1 MSISK
6 KKIVL
11 TISLLASGRKET
23 TKKCLDSLKPIMEQ
37 IPSELIIVDTGCSE
51 EDHALLLEYTDHV
64 IPFTWCQDFSKARNV
79 GLEAASGEWF
89 LYIDDDEW
97 FIEIQEILN
106 FFKSGNY
113 KKFGYATYIQRNF
126 LDWEGKHY
134 SDSWVSRMIR
144 IDKDTRFKSKIHEY
158 LEPLR
163 GACAGLHA
171 IVEHYGYIYKNDEER
186 TKHFE
191 RNRVLLD
198 EMIEEDPDNMRWW
211 VQLVQEFRSAHK
223 DEEMLKIGRRG
234 LEKFKDRTAYSDCV
248 DIGTFYAGNALAL
261 VNMQR
266 YEEAREECL
275 RAFADKRNTELCEAA
290 ICLLAGEAD
299 LALGKWNEGEL
310 YVLKYLKWCKKLE
323 KQEKKMFVQKMALLI
338 NETMDEIQ
346 QKKAYSLLICIHLKQ
361 KKIEN
366 LKKYFDKL
374 QWEESFVY
382 LFPKMIP
389 CLIEGMALIPYDEI
403 FTKVINV
410 VRNHGG
416 LWGKLS
422 VEAQLWETEGK
433 EGTDNLLHV
442 IATVDKDEEYIW
454 YARICDKA
462 TEGQGHT
469 EELQELFHHY
479 FEKVD
484 NVFRLPKKLRDIAQ
498 KYGVSLEKEYLSV
511 SMDDWKIYVRN
522 IIAESKRDEFKKI
535 EEDLFALQTKDDVH
549 YRYFTMRSAEAELLF
564 KREWDYASC
573 EGALRRFAD
582 LTMEFN
588 RQYYRPQ
595 IFESYKVLLPPSV
608 QAAYWIQRGF
618 QEEDHAQCNKCLK
631 QAVSVYN
638 GLADIVK
645 EYIRLYGKEQ
655 LEKER
660 KAREARIEMRRL
672 VKEIKGKVKQLIDD
686 KMYAEAAS
694 VLEQLKTMCPNDLEV
709 AGMGLRLRLGQLGA
723 TV

>member
-1 MSISK
+1 MGTSK
-6 KKIVL
+6 KKVVL
-11 TISLLASGRKET
+11 TISLLACGRKET

-37 IPSELIIVDTGCSE
+37 IPSELIIVDTGCNE
-51 EDHALLLEYTDHV
+51 EEHDLLLEYTDQI

-79 GLEAASGEWF
+79 GLEAANGEWF

-97 FIEIQEILN
+97 FVEIQELLD
-106 FFKSGNY
+106 FFKSGSY
-113 KKFGYATYIQRNF
+113 KNFGYATYIVRNF
-126 LDWEGKHY
+126 LDLEGKHY

-163 GACAGLHA
+163 GKCIGLHA
-171 IVEHYGYIYKNDEER
+171 IVEHYGYIYKNEEEKI
-186 TKHFE
+186 KHFE
-191 RNRVLLD
+191 RNRELLD
-198 EMIEEDPDNMRWW
+198 EMVKEEPENMRWW
-211 VQLVQEFRSAHK
+211 VQLVQEYRSVYK
-223 DEEMLKIGRRG
+223 YEGMLDIGRQG
-234 LEKFKDRTAYSDCV
+234 LEKFKTRTKYADCI
-248 DIGTFYAGNALAL
+248 DMGTFYAGNVIALIGL
-261 VNMQR
+261 ER
-266 YEEAREECL
+266 YEEAREECI
-275 RAFADKRNTELCEAA
+275 RAFGDKRNTELCEAA

-299 LALGKWNEGEL
+299 FYLERWNESEL
-310 YVLKYLKWCKKLE
+310 YVLKYLRWKRKLE
-323 KQEKKMFVQKMALLI
+323 KRDEMLFMQKMALLV
-338 NETMDEIQ
+338 NESLDEMQ
-346 QKKAYSLLICIHLKQ
+346 LKKAYSLLVCNHLKQ

-366 LKKYFDKL
+366 LKKYFEKL
-374 QWEESFVY
+374 QWEDSFVY
-382 LFPKMIP
+382 LFPKIMFCIV
-389 CLIEGMALIPYDEI
+389 EGMALMPYDEM

-410 VRNHGG
+410 IRKHDG
-416 LWGKLS
+416 LWKKFYS
-422 VEAQLWETEGK
+422 EAKLWEIGEK
-433 EGTDNLLHV
+433 EGTERLQH
-442 IATVDKDEEYIW
+442 IMATVDQDEECVW

-462 TEGQGHT
+462 AEGQGHT

-511 SMDDWKIYVRN
+511 SMDDWKIYVRD
-522 IIAESKRDEFKKI
+522 IIAETKRDEFKKI

-595 IFESYKVLLPPSV
+595 IFESYKVLLPSSV

>member
-6 KKIVL
+6 KKVVL

-37 IPSELIIVDTGCSE
+37 IPNELIIVDTGCNE
-51 EDHALLLEYTDHV
+51 EDHALLLEYTDQV
-64 IPFTWCQDFSKARNV
+64 IPFTWRQDFSKARNV
-79 GLEAASGEWF
+79 GLKAANGEWF
-89 LYIDDDEW
+89 LYLDDDEW
-97 FIEIQEILN
+97 FVEVQEILN

-113 KKFGYATYIQRNF
+113 KKYGHVTYIQRNYVD
-126 LDWEGKHY
+126 LDGKHY
-134 SDSWVSRMIR
+134 SDTWVSCMIR
-144 IDKDTRFKSKIHEY
+144 IDKDTHFASKIHEY
-158 LEPLR
+158 LTPLC
-163 GACAGLHA
+163 GACAGFHTILDH
-171 IVEHYGYIYKNDEER
+171 YIYKNDEER
-186 TKHFE
+186 TKCFE

-198 EMIEEDPDNMRWW
+198 EMIEEELDNMRWW
-211 VQLVQEFRSAHK
+211 VQLVQEFRSEHK
-223 DEEMLKIGRRG
+223 DEEMLDIGRRG
-234 LEKFKDRTAYSDCV
+234 LEKFKDRTAYSDCI

-266 YEEAREECL
+266 YEEARED
-275 RAFADKRNTELCEAA
+275 R
-290 ICLLAGEAD
+290 
-299 LALGKWNEGEL
+299 
-310 YVLKYLKWCKKLE
+310 
-323 KQEKKMFVQKMALLI
+323 
-338 NETMDEIQ
+338 
-346 QKKAYSLLICIHLKQ
+346 
-361 KKIEN
+361 
-366 LKKYFDKL
+366 
-374 QWEESFVY
+374 
-382 LFPKMIP
+382 
-389 CLIEGMALIPYDEI
+389 
-403 FTKVINV
+403 
-410 VRNHGG
+410 
-416 LWGKLS
+416 
-422 VEAQLWETEGK
+422 
-433 EGTDNLLHV
+433 
-442 IATVDKDEEYIW
+442 
-454 YARICDKA
+454 
-462 TEGQGHT
+462 
-469 EELQELFHHY
+469 
-479 FEKVD
+479 
-484 NVFRLPKKLRDIAQ
+484 
-498 KYGVSLEKEYLSV
+498 
-511 SMDDWKIYVRN
+511 
-522 IIAESKRDEFKKI
+522 
-535 EEDLFALQTKDDVH
+535 LFALQTKDDVH

-595 IFESYKVLLPPSV
+595 IFESYKVLLPSSV

>member
-1 MSISK
+1 MGTSK
-6 KKIVL
+6 KKVVL

-37 IPSELIIVDTGCSE
+37 IPSELIIVDTGCNE
-51 EDHALLLEYTDHV
+51 EEHNLLLEYTDHI

-97 FIEIQEILN
+97 FVEIQELLD
-106 FFKSGNY
+106 FFKSGSY

-126 LDWEGKHY
+126 LDLEGKHY

-144 IDKDTRFKSKIHEY
+144 IDKDTCFKSKIHEY

-163 GACAGLHA
+163 GKCIGLRA
-171 IVEHYGYIYKNDEER
+171 IVEHYGYIYKNEEEKI
-186 TKHFE
+186 KHFE
-191 RNRVLLD
+191 RNRALLD
-198 EMIEEDPDNMRWW
+198 EMIKEEPENMRWW
-211 VQLVQEFRSAHK
+211 VQLVQEYRSVRK
-223 DEEMLKIGRRG
+223 SEDMLDIGRRG
-234 LEKFKDRTAYSDCV
+234 LEKFKTRTEYADRIDM
-248 DIGTFYAGNALAL
+248 GTFYAGNVTAL
-261 VNMQR
+261 VNLER
-266 YEEAREECL
+266 YDEAREECI

-290 ICLLAGEAD
+290 ICLLAGEVD
-299 LALGKWNEGEL
+299 FYLGKWGESEL
-310 YVLKYLKWCKKLE
+310 YVLKYLRWKKKLE
-323 KQEKKMFVQKMALLI
+323 KREEMLFMQKMALLV
-338 NETMDEIQ
+338 NESLDEMQ
-346 QKKAYSLLICIHLKQ
+346 LKKAYSLLICNHLKK

-374 QWEESFVY
+374 QWEDSFVY
-382 LFPKMIP
+382 LFPKMLP
-389 CLIEGMALIPYDEI
+389 CIVEGMALMPYDEM

-410 VRNHGG
+410 IRKHDG
-416 LWGKLS
+416 LWKKFYS
-422 VEAQLWETEGK
+422 EAKLWEIAEK
-433 EGTDNLLHV
+433 EGTERLQH
-442 IATVDKDEEYIW
+442 IMATVDQDEECVW

-498 KYGVSLEKEYLSV
+498 KYGVSLEKEYLGL
-511 SMDDWKIYVRN
+511 SMDDWKIHVRN
-522 IIAESKRDEFKKI
+522 VIAKSKRDEFKKI
-535 EEDLFALQTKDDVH
+535 EQDLFALQTKDDVH

-595 IFESYKVLLPPSV
+595 IFESYKVLLPSSV